1 MKPHDFESL
10 RDIQKPIEQT
20 LYRYLGV
27 NHFIR
32 KLHSISIIAASCCHS
47 LMLCC
52 HSLMLCCHSLMLCCH
67 SLMLC
72 CHSLMLC
79 CHSVRQSWCSGP
91 HPLTNHHGCS
101 LPKWDFLVS
110 LQPVAARY
118 ASGQYDAVGYW
129 LTGRFPPRGMCNM
142 RSG

>member
-52 HSLMLCCHSLMLCCH
+52 HSLMLCCHS
-67 SLMLC
+67 
-72 CHSLMLC
+72 
-79 CHSVRQSWCSGP
+79 VRQSWCSGP

-110 LQPVAARY
+110 PQPAAARY